1 MPYAHKYNNAV
12 AEMGVLGALKKMMP
26 GNVIG
31 AMARG
36 GVALARQDFIGIMK
50 ILIDAEMKM
59 FQEIET
65 GVIFLQNVVTD
76 LILGMGMHDFFVAFA
91 WYVREKYNSEAGF
104 ITMNLPML
112 LDVLEKNGIENPII
126 CSSINKIGFRMSGGK
141 ELYEKT
147 IREKKF
153 RPIAMQA
160 LAAGAIKPKEAIEY
174 VCGQKNIQSI
184 LFGAST
190 PAHIKQTKELIE
202 QMSN

>member
-1 MPYAHKYNNAV
+1 M
-12 AEMGVLGALKKMMP
+12 
-26 GNVIG
+26 
-31 AMARG
+31 
-36 GVALARQDFIGIMK
+36 ARQDYVGIMK
-50 ILIDAEMKM
+50 LLIDAEMQM
-59 FQEIET
+59 FRDIET

-76 LILGMGMHDFFVAFA
+76 LILGMGMHDFFNAFA
-91 WYVREKYNSEAGF
+91 WYVREKYNSEPGF
-104 ITMNLPML
+104 ITMNMPML
-112 LDVLEKNGIENPII
+112 LDVLEKNGIENPIV

-190 PAHIKQTKELIE
+190 PAHIMQTKELIE